1 MHIIYIVLIF
11 CLVLFLYLHVYFQL
25 KTSNDLEIYEIDNP
39 SKDKLEEICDLRQ
52 PVLFQFQNE
61 RIFESCRRANILDT
75 YGAFDIKIRNVK
87 QSAADDEDNLY
98 VPLAFSNALNVL
110 REDSAHKYLIEN
122 NSDFLEETGIIKSY
136 RYNDVFLRPYMVA
149 QCNYDLLLAADQTRT
164 PFRYELNYRNY
175 LLVTEGEIKVKL
187 APPKSSKYLYQQK
200 DYENLEFSSPLNPW
214 QIQPHYKADFDKI
227 KCLDLTLKRG
237 QILYI
242 PAYWWYSIEFGK
254 ETSVAT
260 FKYKTYMN
268 AVAILPQLVIKLL
281 QTQNVKRNN
290 MAVAKGSAL
299 SNPQPTASGC
309 AVNSLTDVISNQ
321 NGLVEPTIAE
331 PTENATSLADMISPQ
346 SGIAYPTASGIA
358 YPTASGIAYPTASG
372 IAYPTASGIA
382 TLISSEL

>member
-1 MHIIYIVLIF
+1 M
-11 CLVLFLYLHVYFQL
+11 
-25 KTSNDLEIYEIDNP
+25 P
-39 SKDKLEEICDLRQ
+39 
-52 PVLFQFQNE
+52 FQFQNE
-61 RIFESCRRANILDT
+61 RIFESCKRANILDT

-110 REDSAHKYLIEN
+110 REDTAQKYLIEN
-122 NSDFLEETGIIKSY
+122 NSEFLEETGIIKSY

-149 QCNYDLLLAADQTRT
+149 QCNYDLLMAAERTRT

-187 APPKSSKYLYQQK
+187 TQPKSSKYLYEQK

-227 KCLDLTLKRG
+227 KCLDLVLKSG

-254 ETSVAT
+254 ETSLAT

-268 AVAILPQLVIKLL
+268 TVAILPQLIIKLL
-281 QTQNVKRNN
+281 QSQNVKRNN
-290 MAVAKGSAL
+290 MALVKGSAL
-299 SNPQPTASGC
+299 SNPHPAS
-309 AVNSLTDVISNQ
+309 T
-321 NGLVEPTIAE
+321 
-331 PTENATSLADMISPQ
+331 ATSVADVISPQ
-346 SGIAYPTASGIA
+346 SGIAEPIASSVVVGGLNPQSGIA
-358 YPTASGIAYPTASG
+358 EPTATSVVVGGLNPQSGIASILPSG
-372 IAYPTASGIA
+372 TDTTVFPLPFTET

>member
-11 CLVLFLYLHVYFQL
+11 FLVLFLYLHVYFQL
-25 KTSNDLEIYEIDNP
+25 KTSDDLEIYEIDNP

-61 RIFESCRRANILDT
+61 RIFESCKRANILDT

-98 VPLAFSNALNVL
+98 VPLAFSNALKVL
-110 REDSAHKYLIEN
+110 REDNAQKYLIEN
-122 NSDFLEETGIIKSY
+122 NSEFLEETGIIKSY

-149 QCNYDLLLAADQTRT
+149 QCNYDLLMAAEQTRT

-187 APPKSSKYLYQQK
+187 SPPKSSKYLYQQT
-200 DYENLEFSSPLNPW
+200 DYENLEFSSPVNPW
-214 QIQPHYKADFDKI
+214 KIQPQYKADFDKI
-227 KCLDLTLKRG
+227 KCLDLVLKSG

-254 ETSVAT
+254 ETSLAT

-268 AVAILPQLVIKLL
+268 AVAILPQLVMKLL
-281 QTQNVKRNN
+281 QSQNVKRNN
-290 MAVAKGSAL
+290 MTVVKGSAL
-299 SNPQPTASGC
+299 SNPHPTTSGPTA
-309 AVNSLTDVISNQ
+309 NSLADVISLQ
-321 NGLVEPTIAE
+321 SGITEPTITKPTITKPTITE
-331 PTENATSLADMISPQ
+331 PTATSVVVGILPQ
-346 SGIAYPTASGIA
+346 SGIAMDTTIFPLPFNET
-358 YPTASGIAYPTASG
+358 
-372 IAYPTASGIA
+372 
-382 TLISSEL
+382 TLISSEII